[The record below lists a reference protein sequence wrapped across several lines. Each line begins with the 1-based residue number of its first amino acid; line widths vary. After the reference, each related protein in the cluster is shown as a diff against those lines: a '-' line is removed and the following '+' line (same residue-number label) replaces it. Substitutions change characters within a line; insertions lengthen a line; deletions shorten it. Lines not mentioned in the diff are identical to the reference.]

1 MDDLPPPPPL
11 PSLNESICNDF
22 PSPPFIEMMGN
33 MTVDRGTP
41 LEGPQ
46 PNDPLPFQPRLP
58 LESVQ
63 MVPTCMTTFCVT
75 CWKKGRRGLL
85 LLSQDACQQW
95 YHRSCARISIQAYKI
110 IGGNSWSCRHCHWV
124 CFWEPTL
131 IQHWLFIYSSHNF
144 PKKFKKIH
152 FLFWNFLKKYTV

>member
-63 MVPTCMTTFCVT
+63 MVPTCMTRAPFAQPRRLPAMVSSKLCKDFHTGVQDHRRKFLELQTLSLSVFLGT
-75 CWKKGRRGLL
+75 NFNSALIIYLFFTQLSKKIQKNSFFVLE
-85 LLSQDACQQW
+85 LSE
-95 YHRSCARISIQAYKI
+95 K
-110 IGGNSWSCRHCHWV
+110 
-124 CFWEPTL
+124 
-131 IQHWLFIYSSHNF
+131 IYSLNTIFIEH
-144 PKKFKKIH
+144 
-152 FLFWNFLKKYTV
+152 